1 MFGLSTRVTKYN
13 KTLTTK
19 IIQKLSS
26 VTIIF
31 CRANSLKDKLP
42 HGLNTLWLESLFEDL
57 YISS

>member
-1 MFGLSTRVTKYN
+1 MFELSTRVIKYN

-26 VTIIF
+26 ITIIY

-42 HGLNTLWLESLFEDL
+42 DGLNTLWLESLFEDL